1 MTVLDILMPYYGD
14 VPMMQTAVRS
24 VLGQTDDRWRLTV
37 VDDGTADGVPEWFAS
52 LDHPRVRYLRNER
65 NLGITA
71 NFQKCLDLATSEFM
85 VMMGCDDR
93 MLPNYVGVVQ
103 QLITQHPRATI
114 LQPAVQVIDGAG
126 EPAAT
131 LVDQTKKR
139 LYAPRFRG
147 TTAMTGEPL
156 AIRLLRGN
164 WLYFP
169 ALCWRT
175 SAIAGVGF
183 REQFSV
189 IQDLDLTLRLVL
201 DGAELV
207 LSDQVAF
214 QYRRHAVSKS
224 SADAVTGARF
234 TEARDYFL
242 ATAQRMSQHGWH
254 RAARAARRHLSS
266 RIHAATQLP
275 TAARHRNLTSA
286 RALTH
291 HVFGSNRAGRDT

>member
-1 MTVLDILMPYYGD
+1 VAVTELDIVMPYYGD

-24 VLGQTDDRWRLTV
+24 VLAQEDGRWHLTV
-37 VDDGTADGVPEWFAS
+37 VDDGAAEGVPEWFAG
-52 LDHPRVRYLRNER
+52 LGDPRVTYLRNER

-71 NFQKCLDLATSEFM
+71 NFQKCLELAGREFM

-93 MLPNYVGVVQ
+93 MLPNYVGVVRE
-103 QLITQHPRATI
+103 LIARHPEATI
-114 LQPAVQVIDGAG
+114 LQPGVQVIDTAG
-126 EPAAT
+126 EPVTT
-131 LVDQTKKR
+131 LVDQTKRR

-147 TTAMTGEPL
+147 TAVLAGEPL

-175 SAIAGVGF
+175 TAIAAAGF

-189 IQDLDLTLRLVL
+189 IQDLDLVLRLVV

-207 LSDQVAF
+207 LSDEVAF

-234 TEARDYFL
+234 TEARDYFM
-242 ATAQRMSQHGWH
+242 ATAAQLDEHGWH

-275 TAARHRNLTSA
+275 AAARRRNLTSA
-286 RALTH
+286 RTLAA
-291 HVFGSNRAGRDT
+291 HVLGSPRRR

>member
-1 MTVLDILMPYYGD
+1 MTVLDIMMPYYGD

-24 VLGQTDDRWRLTV
+24 VLEQTDERWHLTV
-37 VDDGTADGVPEWFAS
+37 VDDGTAEGVPEWFAS
-52 LDHPRVRYLRNER
+52 LGHPRVRYLRNER

-71 NFQKCLDLATSEFM
+71 NFQKCLELASREFM

-103 QLITQHPRATI
+103 DLVARHPEATI
-114 LQPAVQVIDGAG
+114 LQPGVQVIDGAG
-126 EPAAT
+126 KPAAG

-147 TTAMTGEPL
+147 TAVLAGEPL
-156 AIRLLRGN
+156 AKRLLRGN

-175 SAIAGVGF
+175 TAIAAAGF
-183 REQFSV
+183 RQQFSV
-189 IQDLDLTLRLVL
+189 IQALDLVLRLVL
-201 DGAELV
+201 DGAALV
-207 LSDQVAF
+207 LSDEVAF

-242 ATAQRMSQHGWH
+242 ATARSMDEKGWPS
-254 RAARAARRHLSS
+254 AARAARRHLSS

-275 TAARHRNLTSA
+275 AAARQRNLASA
-286 RALTH
+286 RTLAQ
-291 HVFGSNRAGRDT
+291 HVFGSDQH